1 MSTSELETRAQLM
14 ARVSLPTGNT
24 KADREDHIALL
35 LVQMMKDINIVR
47 LANADA
53 ITHLKGLEG
62 ISSVIGSK
70 ACIKDLEEANGKAMN
85 LLEIGCDKILNL
97 TKSKRYTMYI
107 DRKLTALENK
117 HERRTQNKESAM
129 ANMRKVTP
137 PKKGSTRAKV
147 RPLQDKVRN
156 IISRRK
162 EDKIQLAP
170 IRQPVRERSNRI
182 HNSHDH
188 TEKILLKNGNE
199 VHLPAP
205 EYDSEQNHYTVR
217 ELLIHLL
224 PYDGQGIKRIIEE
237 ISKRGRCH
245 CSQSIFMRKFREY
258 KQTKILPDKS
268 EFGDTRGRPVP
279 IATESICD
287 VVEK

>member
-62 ISSVIGSK
+62 ISTVIGSK

-188 TEKILLKNGNE
+188 TEKILL
-199 VHLPAP
+199 VLIR
-205 EYDSEQNHYTVR
+205 V
-217 ELLIHLL
+217 LL
-224 PYDGQGIKRIIEE
+224 
-237 ISKRGRCH
+237 
-245 CSQSIFMRKFREY
+245 SILVCECVC
-258 KQTKILPDKS
+258 TA
-268 EFGDTRGRPVP
+268 V
-279 IATESICD
+279 
-287 VVEK
+287 